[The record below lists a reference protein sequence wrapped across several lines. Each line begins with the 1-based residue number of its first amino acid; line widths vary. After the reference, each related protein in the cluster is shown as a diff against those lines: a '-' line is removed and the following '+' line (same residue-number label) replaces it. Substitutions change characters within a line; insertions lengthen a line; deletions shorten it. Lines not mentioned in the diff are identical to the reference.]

1 MKDSYDISNQPEIF
15 KWWSW
20 SWGHFY
26 GISMAFLTPPMTPHP
41 MTGTSLGPEA
51 RLLVYFHW
59 AFPCAATAGWEFVH
73 KQKGSGWL
81 SHVVTDNIYIYNIP
95 NQLCISKPNPI
106 LERTYEP
113 AKWTRY
119 LLPSALER
127 IMTMFVESWKHLF
140 TNILENCCALKKAK
154 KVEKGDEWSCYGYS
168 CSSSSI
174 HIMKTRI
181 G

>member
-1 MKDSYDISNQPEIF
+1 
-15 KWWSW
+15 
-20 SWGHFY
+20 
-26 GISMAFLTPPMTPHP
+26 MTPHP

-59 AFPCAATAGWEFVH
+59 AFPEAATAGWELVH

-81 SHVVTDNIYIYNIP
+81 SHVVTDNIYIYQTNFVSL
-95 NQLCISKPNPI
+95 NQI
-106 LERTYEP
+106 
-113 AKWTRY
+113 A
-119 LLPSALER
+119 
-127 IMTMFVESWKHLF
+127 SWKDVQHGSAYWIWTCEMNEISLTICSWKNHDYVCWKLKACVHKHF
-140 TNILENCCALKKAK
+140 RELLRLKKAK
-154 KVEKGDEWSCYGYS
+154 EVEKGDEWSCYGYN

>member
-81 SHVVTDNIYIYNIP
+81 SHVVTDNIYIYIYNIYQTNFVSL
-95 NQLCISKPNPI
+95 NQIPSWKEHMNLRNERDISYRLLLKESWLC
-106 LERTYEP
+106 
-113 AKWTRY
+113 
-119 LLPSALER
+119 LLK
-127 IMTMFVESWKHLF
+127 VES
-140 TNILENCCALKKAK
+140 I
-154 KVEKGDEWSCYGYS
+154 
-168 CSSSSI
+168 CSQ
-174 HIMKTRI
+174 TF
-181 G
+181 